1 MEILLNTEYM
11 DNEKK
16 LIKLA
21 AAIVFIVVAAA
32 GSMAVF
38 YAICMVWP
46 CVLVYLF
53 FDYAYKHKWFS
64 KKSKETV
71 YLVIFLTGLCIV
83 GYTLYAQHEEEKAHA
98 PHKTTAT
105 TSANSANNK

>member
-1 MEILLNTEYM
+1 M

-38 YAICMVWP
+38 YAMCMVWP
-46 CVLVYLF
+46 FVLIYWALEQ
-53 FDYAYKHKWFS
+53 AYKHKWLPES
-64 KKSKETV
+64 SKETA
-71 YLVIFLTGLCIV
+71 YMIIFLMGIGIV
-83 GYTLYAQHEEEKAHA
+83 GYTLYTQHEEEKAHA
-98 PHKTTAT
+98 PHKTTT
-105 TSANSANNK
+105 TSNNNANNK